1 MVQIILIE
9 KNGTVK
15 QTNSKDLTKETI
27 YKKCGLKSDGGFK
40 KRTTWNTT
48 VGSEKCSLELWS
60 KDEGKAGT
68 ENKFE
73 LPEPIDKNLYFGTMA
88 VVRVN
93 SNGNIIDIKT
103 DLWNKVY
110 DKLMG
115 DFDDL
120 DDEEEEEEDDE
131 DELASVSKSMKTKSG
146 YLKDGFVVETNSED
160 EEYVEE
166 VEEEE
171 EAEDEDDDD
180 DEEDEDSDDLELDDD
195 CSEGSELGEESYE
208 YSDDDDDDD
217 EAELKV

>member
-1 MVQIILIE
+1 MVQIVLIE

-15 QTNSKDLTKETI
+15 QSNAKDLTKETI
-27 YKKCGLKSDGGFK
+27 YKKCGLKNDSGFK

-48 VGSEKCSLELWS
+48 IGSEKCLLELWS
-60 KDEGKAGT
+60 KDDGKAGT

-93 SNGNIIDIKT
+93 SNGAIIDIKT
-103 DLWNKVY
+103 DLWNKAY

-120 DDEEEEEEDDE
+120 DEEEEEDEEDDE
-131 DELASVSKSMKTKSG
+131 DELASVAKSMKTKSG

-166 VEEEE
+166 DDGEDED
-171 EAEDEDDDD
+171 EDEDDEE
-180 DEEDEDSDDLELDDD
+180 DEEDEDSDELELEEDD
-195 CSEGSELGEESYE
+195 SEGSELDEESYE
-208 YSDDDDDDD
+208 YSDED
-217 EAELKV
+217 EDEDEEVKK

>member
-15 QTNSKDLTKETI
+15 QTNAKDLSKDTI
-27 YKKCGLKSDGGFK
+27 YKKCGLKSKCGFE
-40 KRTTWNTT
+40 KRTTWTIT
-48 VGSEKCSLELWS
+48 IGSEKCLIELWA

-103 DLWNKVY
+103 ELWNKAY
-110 DKLMG
+110 EKLMG
-115 DFDDL
+115 EFDDL
-120 DDEEEEEEDDE
+120 EDDEEEEEEEDE

-146 YLKDGFVVETNSED
+146 YLKDGFVVDTNSED
-160 EEYVEE
+160 EEYVGNEE
-166 VEEEE
+166 DEETEDDDDE
-171 EAEDEDDDD
+171 DDEDDDD
-180 DEEDEDSDDLELDDD
+180 DELDLEED
-195 CSEGSELGEESYE
+195 CSEGSELDEESYD
-208 YSDDDDDDD
+208 YSDED
-217 EAELKV
+217 ENK

>member
-1 MVQIILIE
+1 MVLIILIE

-15 QTNSKDLTKETI
+15 QTNSKDLTSDTI
-27 YKKCGLKSDGGFK
+27 YKKCGLKRDCGFG
-40 KRTTWNTT
+40 KRTTWNVTI
-48 VGSEKCSLELWS
+48 GNEKCSIELWS

-93 SNGNIIDIKT
+93 STGNFIDIKT
-103 DLWNKVY
+103 DLWTKVY

-120 DDEEEEEEDDE
+120 EEEEEEEDEEDDG
-131 DELASVSKSMKTKSG
+131 DELASVPKSMKTKSG

-160 EEYVEE
+160 EEYVDE

-171 EAEDEDDDD
+171 EADDEDDDD

-195 CSEGSELGEESYE
+195 DCSEGSELDEESYE
-208 YSDDDDDDD
+208 YTD
-217 EAELKV
+217 ED

>member
-9 KNGTVK
+9 KNGTIK
-15 QTNSKDLTKETI
+15 QSNAKDLTKETI
-27 YKKCGLKSDGGFK
+27 YKKCGLKNEYGFE

-48 VGSEKCSLELWS
+48 IGIEKCIVELWS

-103 DLWNKVY
+103 DLWNKIY

-115 DFDDL
+115 DFDDI
-120 DDEEEEEEDDE
+120 DEVEEDESEEDEEDTEPG
-131 DELASVSKSMKTKSG
+131 LVATVSKSMKTKSG

-160 EEYVEE
+160 EEDGGEGDE
-166 VEEEE
+166 
-171 EAEDEDDDD
+171 EDEEYEDDEDDEEDDDDD
-180 DEEDEDSDDLELDDD
+180 DEELDLEED
-195 CSEGSELGEESYE
+195 CSEGSELDEESYE
-208 YSDDDDDDD
+208 YSDED
-217 EAELKV
+217 EGK